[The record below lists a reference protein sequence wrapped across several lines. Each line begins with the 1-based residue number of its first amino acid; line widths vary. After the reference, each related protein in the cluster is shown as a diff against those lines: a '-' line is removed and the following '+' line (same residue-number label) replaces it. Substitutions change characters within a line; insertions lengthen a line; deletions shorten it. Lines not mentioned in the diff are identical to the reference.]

1 MTHAKTQR
9 HKERPKMRCFSL
21 PLAAVLALVSTA
33 GVADGTRPAE
43 EFRIVPVRVHLLR
56 SEVAPAVNT
65 KLQAADVARI
75 FRKANNVWQPAG
87 IHFWVET
94 VVDEKAINAEARRD
108 DAVLTLD
115 SLPALR
121 PAASRAEG
129 MFHVYYVG
137 AMSVNGV
144 YMARDS
150 IFVQEAAKLRPVEG
164 GIDEPLPRVT
174 SHELG
179 HAMGL
184 PHRQDRTNL
193 MASGTTGTSL
203 NDAEIEKVRLTTHVM
218 RWILPADEFEKE
230 AEKNA
235 ADGKKDLALS
245 QLRSVAEL
253 QGKSGTIDRAH
264 AALHAL
270 EK

>member
-1 MTHAKTQR
+1 MTKIRFLTITAIAILVCS
-9 HKERPKMRCFSL
+9 RP
-21 PLAAVLALVSTA
+21 A
-33 GVADGTRPAE
+33 GSADGARPAE

-56 SEVAPAVNT
+56 SEIAPAVNT
-65 KLQAADVARI
+65 KLKTEDVARI
-75 FRKANNVWQPAG
+75 FRKANNVWQVAG
-87 IHFWVET
+87 IHLWVES
-94 VVDEKAINAEARRD
+94 VVEEKAANADPRKD
-108 DAVLTLD
+108 DLVLTLD
-115 SLPALR
+115 SVRSLR
-121 PAASRAEG
+121 PMESRAEG

-150 IFVQEAAKLRPVEG
+150 IFVQEVARLRPVEG

-184 PHRQDRTNL
+184 PHRQDHTNL

-203 NDAEIEKVRLTTHVM
+203 NDAEIETVRLTTHTM
-218 RWILPADEFEKE
+218 RWILPAEEFLKE
-230 AEKNA
+230 AEQTGGMNKQ
-235 ADGKKDLALS
+235 DRKTLESK
-245 QLRSVAEL
+245 LRTIVEL
-253 QGKSGTIDRAH
+253 PGKSALIDRARE
-264 AALHAL
+264 AIRTL